1 MPFSGKENN
10 NNYEK
15 VEVKNMITTLISLAV
30 TVLTI
35 VSQWK
40 VFEKTGEKGWKSIIP
55 IYNIFTMF
63 KIAKNDG
70 FMKQV
75 GAICAMS
82 VTLTIGVM
90 GIVGSIAASK
100 GMMMVCGVI
109 AILLA
114 IACAIYLFVVTFRMY
129 ADFAEAFGHSR
140 TWGILLIIPYVSTVA
155 MCILAFGNDTY
166 SSDKETPVYKK
177 VVLKTILWSV
187 LSVIL
192 SIAIVAGISI
202 ACNVQD
208 SDLTDTNSIDDIS
221 SVDEPDV
228 LADLYNG
235 NNVLADLENSEDGK
249 QSLEN
254 IADAFYESTF
264 DGNYDSTY
272 DYDVVDNEMTITV
285 SMPDDTYQFLIEDI
299 NDCLDESDMLPF
311 YLSGIGVDIKDS
323 QTVKIIFSVKQGDT
337 EIYNRT
343 YDAGT
348 DTITVNGAYYSTYDS
363 IFEYDVEDTE

>member
-1 MPFSGKENN
+1 
-10 NNYEK
+10 
-15 VEVKNMITTLISLAV
+15 MITTLISLAV

-35 VSQWK
+35 VSLYK
-40 VFEKTGEKGWKSIIP
+40 VFEKAGEKGWKSIIP
-55 IYNIFTMF
+55 IFNIFTMF

-75 GAICAMS
+75 RAICAMS
-82 VTLTIGVM
+82 VTLTLGVM

-114 IACAIYLFVVTFRMY
+114 VACAIYLFVVTFRMY

-140 TWGILLIIPYVSTVA
+140 TWGILLIIPYLSTVA

-187 LSVIL
+187 LSIIL
-192 SIAIVAGISI
+192 SIAVVVAISI

-208 SDLTDTNSIDDIS
+208 SDLTETVTNSMDDIS

-228 LADLYNG
+228 QADLYNG

-249 QSLEN
+249 QTLEN

-272 DYDVVDNEMTITV
+272 GYEVVDNEMKITV
-285 SMPDDTYQFLIEDI
+285 SMPDDTYQFLTEDI

-323 QTVKIIFSVKQGDT
+323 QTAKIIFSVKQGDT

-348 DTITVNGAYYSTYDS
+348 DTITVNGDYYSTYDS
-363 IFEYDVEDTE
+363 LFEYDAEDTE